1 MSNHE
6 YYVDDELV
14 EVRGKSTLEW
24 IDDTFFTIHFLGK
37 SFNGEVIEA
46 NLEDHKLTVKV
57 NHRTFEVRKKQ
68 PLDDL
73 IKALGLDKK
82 KAKKLHQLQ
91 SPMPGRVLSFAVEV
105 GEEVSEGTPLL
116 TLEAMKMENVIKAEG
131 MGIVKKLAVD
141 SDSVVDKG
149 ALLIEF
155 E

>member
-1 MSNHE
+1 MANHE
-6 YYVDDELV
+6 YYVDGELKG
-14 EVRGKSTLEW
+14 VRGKSTLEW
-24 IDDTFFTIHFLGK
+24 IDDTFFVIHFLGK
-37 SFNGEVIEA
+37 TFNGELIES

-82 KAKKLHQLQ
+82 KTKKLHQLQ
-91 SPMPGRVLSFAVEV
+91 SPMPGRVLSFAVEI
-105 GEEVSEGTPLL
+105 GEEVKEGSPLL

-131 MGIVKKLAVD
+131 EGVVKKLAVAND
-141 SDSVVDKG
+141 AVVDKG